1 MAGNRNRK
9 KAYII
14 DDDIESTG
22 PSKYSIPDLKQIK
35 RGSRV
40 WFELSDYDD
49 TIGTGIVNEIYNFPE
64 SGICVSVWEE
74 KFGSWRTYLASKV
87 SLKKIRRKRKKKNIE
102 LDIEVSEIEL

>member
-1 MAGNRNRK
+1 
-9 KAYII
+9 
-14 DDDIESTG
+14 
-22 PSKYSIPDLKQIK
+22 
-35 RGSRV
+35 
-40 WFELSDYDD
+40 
-49 TIGTGIVNEIYNFPE
+49 VNEIYNFPE